1 MSDQTTEAAFES
13 YVEEI
18 LLTHSGWKSC
28 NRAEWDKERALFP
41 AQVFTFLQTTQ
52 PELWAEMKNLHGA
65 GLETLLLNTLVKE
78 LEIKGSL
85 YVLRHGFKFYG
96 KTFRL
101 AYFKPAHGANLE
113 VLKLFAQNR
122 LTAARQVP
130 CHPGDTRIVD
140 LVLVV
145 NGLPIATI
153 ELKNPG
159 TGQTWQHAVQQYQQD
174 RDPRAPLFDFKKRAL
189 VHFAADPDEV
199 HMTTQLAGEKT
210 LFLPFNRGSHP
221 GNIRCGAGNPQHESG
236 YRTGYF
242 WKDVLRIESFLDILG
257 HFMFIEKKEEKVD
270 DGRGGQRRE
279 TKETMIF
286 PRYHQ
291 LDAVRKLVATA
302 GYEGAGQNYL
312 IQHSAG
318 SGKTNSISWL
328 AHRLASLHDKN
339 DTKVFDCVVVITDRQ
354 VLDQQLQD
362 AIYQI
367 EHAQGVVKAIDQDSK
382 QLAAALID
390 GTKIVITTL
399 QKFPFVLRGLLHA
412 AGAES
417 QEKATKG
424 EKQQAKRWEAEI
436 AKRRY
441 AIIVDEAHS
450 SQTGETARELKAI
463 LGASAQTINGEE
475 EPDWEDRLNQVMQSR
490 GRQPNLSFFA
500 FTATPKGK
508 TLELFGRTS
517 ANGLPEAFHLYSMR
531 QAIEEGFILDV
542 VKNYTSYATYFRLVK
557 AIEDDPKLPKKK
569 AARALAK
576 FMSLH
581 PHNIEQKTEV
591 MVEHF
596 RQKVRSHLGGR
607 AKAMVVTMS
616 RLHAVRYM
624 QAFERY
630 IAENGYTD
638 IRPLVA
644 FSGTV
649 EDPDTGLEYTE
660 SGMNT
665 DCVSRKPI
673 SEKQLP
679 ERFASPDYQVL
690 LVANKYQTGFDQP
703 LLCAM
708 YVDKRLDGVQAVQ
721 TLSRLNRKI
730 PGKEN
735 PFVLDFINHA
745 DDIYKAFKPYY
756 DATSLQ
762 DESDPHRLETLK
774 HQLDAAQVYHWSE
787 VEAFARVLYKPPGKQ
802 TPQDHANMQRH
813 LQPAVDRFK
822 AINDEQ
828 RRRELREKLKG
839 FVHIYSFLSQVIPYG
854 DPAMEML
861 YSYGRLLLPHLLL
874 DGVAEQVKLSD
885 EVGLEYYRL
894 QRIYSGEITLSDG
907 DHKGVKSPTD
917 VGTGKARDDK
927 APLSQIIE
935 VLNERFGTKFSEEDR
950 LFFEQIKEK
959 AVKNTKVI
967 DTALSNPLDKFQLGI
982 RKLLESL
989 MIERLGENDDIVTRY
1004 MEDSDFQGA
1013 AFPILAKEI
1022 FEKIQANAGRQ
1033 SIEQIVAA
1041 GEGNTIEF
1049 KSTLRVSLHT
1059 GQNDPKM
1066 EHSVLKTIAAF
1077 LNSKEGGTLV
1087 IGVNDHGVALGLDA
1101 DKFPNEDKMNLHLV
1115 NIIKSRLGQSSM
1127 LNIKLHF
1134 ESLQEKRVLVV
1145 DCAPS
1150 GVPIYLKDSKDE
1162 EFFIR
1167 AGASTAALS
1176 PSEMNV
1182 YIKQRFN

>member
-1 MSDQTTEAAFES
+1 MSQTTEKAFET

-18 LLTHSGWKSC
+18 LLTRSGWQSGSA
-28 NRAEWDKERALFP
+28 AEWDKERALFP
-41 AQVFTFLQTTQ
+41 AQVCAFLQTTQ
-52 PELWAEMKNLHGA
+52 PALWKEMQDLHAA
-65 GLETLLLNTLVKE
+65 GLETLLLNMLVKE
-78 LEIKGSL
+78 LEIKGAL
-85 YVLRHGFKFYG
+85 HVLRQGFKFYG

-101 AYFKPAHGANLE
+101 AYFKPAHGANPE
-113 VLKLFAQNR
+113 VLELFAQNR
-122 LTAARQVP
+122 LTVTRQVQ
-130 CHPGDTRIVD
+130 CHPGDARTLD
-140 LVLVV
+140 MVLSV
-145 NGLPIATI
+145 NGLPVATI

-159 TGQTWQHAVQQYQQD
+159 TGQNWRHAVRQYQED
-174 RDPRAPLFDFKKRAL
+174 RDPRAPLFDFKQRAL
-189 VHFAADPDEV
+189 VHFAADTDEIY
-199 HMTTQLAGEKT
+199 MTTRLAGEKT
-210 LFLPFNRGSHP
+210 YFLPFNRGSQP
-221 GNIRCGAGNPQHESG
+221 GEIRCGAGNPQHESG

-242 WKDVLRIESFLDILG
+242 WEEVLQFDSFLDILG

-270 DGRGGQRRE
+270 DGQGGQRWV
-279 TKETMIF
+279 TKETMVF

-291 LDAVRKLVATA
+291 LDAVRKLVSLTSL
-302 GYEGAGQNYL
+302 EGAGQNYL

-328 AHRLASLHDKN
+328 SHRLASLHDQQ
-339 DTKVFDCVVVITDRQ
+339 DAKVFDCVVVITDRQ
-354 VLDQQLQD
+354 VLDRQLQD

-417 QEKATKG
+417 QEKATAE
-424 EKQQAKRWEAEI
+424 EKQQAKKWEAAI

-450 SQTGETARELKAI
+450 SQSGETARELKAI
-463 LGASAQTINGEE
+463 LGTLAQVANGED

-508 TLELFGRTS
+508 TLELFGRPGPS
-517 ANGLPEAFHLYSMR
+517 GKPDPIHLYSMR

-542 VKNYTSYATYFRLVK
+542 VKNHTTYKTFFRLVK
-557 AIEDDPKLPKKK
+557 AIEDDPNLPKKK

-607 AKAMVVTMS
+607 AKAMVVTSS

-630 IAENGYTD
+630 IGENGYTD
-638 IRPLVA
+638 VRPLVA

-649 EDPDTGLEYTE
+649 KDPETGLEYTE
-660 SGMNT
+660 PGMNT
-665 DCVSRKPI
+665 DCVSEKPI
-673 SEKQLP
+673 SERQLP

-730 PGKEN
+730 PGKED
-735 PFVLDFINHA
+735 PFVLDFVNEA
-745 DDIYKAFKPYY
+745 EDIYKAFKPYY

-762 DESDPHRLETLK
+762 EESDPQQLETLK
-774 HQLDAAQVYHWSE
+774 HELDAAQVYFWSE
-787 VEAFARVLYKPPGKQ
+787 VEAYARVFYKLPAQQKPS
-802 TPQDHANMQRH
+802 DHAHLQKH

-822 AINDEQ
+822 AIKDEE
-828 RRRELREKLKG
+828 RRSEFREKLKG
-839 FVHIYSFLSQVIPYG
+839 FVNLYSFLSQVIPYG
-854 DPAMEML
+854 DPALEML
-861 YSYGRLLLPHLLL
+861 YTFGRFLLPHLPLE
-874 DGVAEQVKLSD
+874 GETERIKLGD
-885 EVGLEYYRL
+885 EVSLEYYRL
-894 QRIYSGEITLSDG
+894 RQIYEGEIILSEG
-907 DHKGVKSPTD
+907 EAKGVKSPTD
-917 VGTGKARDDK
+917 VGTGKAKDER
-927 APLSQIIE
+927 AALSQIIE

-959 AVKNTKVI
+959 AVKNAKVI
-967 DTALSNPLDKFQLGI
+967 DTALSNPFDKFQLGI
-982 RKLLESL
+982 KKLLESL

-1004 MEDSDFQGA
+1004 MEDGAFQGA
-1013 AFPILAKEI
+1013 AFPLLAKAI
-1022 FEKIQANAGRQ
+1022 FDQVQANATKQ

-1041 GEGNTIEF
+1041 GEGNTVEF
-1049 KSTLRVSLHT
+1049 KSTLRVNLHT

-1066 EHSVLKTIAAF
+1066 EHSALKTIAAF

-1087 IGVNDHGVALGLDA
+1087 IGVNDAGVALGLET
-1101 DKFPNEDKMNLHLV
+1101 DKFPNEDKMNLHLG
-1115 NIIKSRLGQSSM
+1115 NLIKTRLGTSSM
-1127 LNIKLHF
+1127 LNIKPHF
-1134 ESLQEKRVLVV
+1134 ESFQEKRVLVV

-1150 GVPIYLKDSKDE
+1150 GVPVYYKD
-1162 EFFIR
+1162 
-1167 AGASTAALS
+1167 G
-1176 PSEMNV
+1176 
-1182 YIKQRFN
+1182 